1 MKRALVSGGT
11 GVTGN
16 ALVRELLARGV
27 AVTALVR
34 PSSPRRKWLP
44 EEDSRLRVVEC
55 DLSGY
60 AGAASLVGETPDVF
74 FHLAWDGSR
83 GKEKA
88 NNRNNMPLQ
97 AANIQHA
104 IGAVELC
111 HAVGCPIFV
120 GTGTQAEYG
129 RLDVP
134 AREDMPC
141 RPENGYGAAK
151 LCAGQMTRML
161 CHSYGIRH
169 VWARLFSVYGPYDGT
184 ESLIDTSIRALL
196 RGESPAYTRG
206 EQIWDYLY
214 SRDAARALILLA
226 QKGRD
231 GEIYNVAS
239 GNARPLAE
247 YIWELHRAINPKI
260 VPKLGA
266 RPYAEKQLMRLDA
279 NVSRLRGVIG
289 DVPDTAFLAGIQ
301 EITRQLSGCSSGSRL
316 E

>member
-16 ALVRELLARGV
+16 ALVRELLAQGV

-34 PSSPRRKWLP
+34 PGSPRRSWLP

-55 DLSGY
+55 ALGAY
-60 AGAASLVGETPDVF
+60 AGAAPLVGEAPDVF

-83 GKEKA
+83 GKEKTD
-88 NNRNNMPLQ
+88 NRNNMPLQ

-104 IGAVELC
+104 VGAVELC
-111 HAVGCPIFV
+111 RAVGCPVFV

-141 RPENGYGAAK
+141 SPENGYGAAK

-196 RGESPAYTRG
+196 RGESPAYTPG
-206 EQIWDYLY
+206 EQVWDYMY

-226 QKGRD
+226 QKGRH

-247 YIWELHRAINPKI
+247 YIRELHEAVAPAS
-260 VPKLGA
+260 VPRLGA
-266 RPYAEKQLMRLDA
+266 KSYAAGQLMRLEGDIGK
-279 NVSRLRGVIG
+279 LRKEAGFLCGVAFSTGIG
-289 DVPDTAFLAGIQ
+289 
-301 EITRQLSGCSSGSRL
+301 EILSSKLMGQW
-316 E
+316 